1 MLAPTEID
9 TQKATPRQ
17 PALEVSNGWK
27 SFGHVT
33 ALRDVGLDA
42 YPGEIL
48 AILGDNGAG
57 KSTLVKVLAGV
68 HNLDAGELRIKGQ
81 TVDRTNPRLA
91 RQHGVST
98 VFQDL
103 AVIET
108 LDIAANMF
116 LGQQIR
122 WGWIFASR
130 RRMFAEAA
138 DSLAALGVRVPSVRA
153 QLGELSGGQR
163 QGVAVARAVRE
174 DNPIVLM
181 DEPTAALGVRE
192 TAHVGEIILELK
204 RLGKCV
210 ILVSHDLEFVFK
222 ISDRLLIMRLGR
234 VQGRRETHSTDQQEV
249 VAMITGLKGD
259 DEAKARS

>member
-1 MLAPTEID
+1 MLASAEID
-9 TQKATPRQ
+9 TKAPMAQ
-17 PALEVSNGWK
+17 PPALEVTNGWK

-33 ALRDVGLDA
+33 ALRDVKLEA
-42 YPGEIL
+42 FPGEIL

-68 HNLDAGELRIKGQ
+68 HPLDAGELRINGQ
-81 TVDRTNPRLA
+81 IVDRTSPRLA

-116 LGQQIR
+116 LGQQITR
-122 WGWIFASR
+122 GWIFANR
-130 RRMFAEAA
+130 RRMFADAA

-163 QGVAVARAVRE
+163 QGVAIARAVRE

-192 TAHVGEIILELK
+192 TAHVGEIIQELK

-210 ILVSHDLEFVFK
+210 ILISHDLEFVFK
-222 ISDRLLIMRLGR
+222 VSDRLLVMRLGR
-234 VQGRRETHSTDQQEV
+234 VQGRRDTHSTDQEEV
-249 VAMITGLKGD
+249 VAMITGLAGD
-259 DEAKARS
+259 DEAKAGS

>member
-1 MLAPTEID
+1 MLASAEID
-9 TQKATPRQ
+9 TRAPTAQP
-17 PALEVSNGWK
+17 PALEVTSGWK
-27 SFGHVT
+27 SFGRVT
-33 ALRDVGLDA
+33 ALRDVKLEA
-42 YPGEIL
+42 FPGEIL

-68 HNLDAGELRIKGQ
+68 HTLDAGELRINGQ
-81 TVDRTNPRLA
+81 IVDRTSPRLA

-122 WGWIFASR
+122 RAWIFANR
-130 RRMFAEAA
+130 RRMFADAA

-163 QGVAVARAVRE
+163 QGVAIARAVRE

-210 ILVSHDLEFVFK
+210 ILISHDLEFVFK
-222 ISDRLLIMRLGR
+222 VSDRLLVMRLGR
-234 VQGRRETHSTDQQEV
+234 VQGRRDTHSTNQQEV
-249 VAMITGLKGD
+249 VAMITGLAGD
-259 DEAKARS
+259 DEAKA

>member
-1 MLAPTEID
+1 MLASAEI
-9 TQKATPRQ
+9 TREAPSSQR
-17 PALEVSNGWK
+17 PALEVANGWK

-33 ALRDVGLDA
+33 ALRDVELKA

-68 HNLDAGELRIKGQ
+68 HNLDAGELRIDGQ
-81 TVDRTNPRLA
+81 TVERTSPRLA
-91 RQHGVST
+91 RRHGVST

-116 LGQQIR
+116 LGQQMR
-122 WGWIFASR
+122 RGWIFANR
-130 RRMFAEAA
+130 RRMFTEAA
-138 DSLAALGVRVPSVRA
+138 RSLAALGVRVPSVHV

-163 QGVAVARAVRE
+163 QGVAIARAVRE
-174 DNPIVLM
+174 DKPIVLM

-192 TAHVGEIILELK
+192 TAHVGEIIQELK

-222 ISDRLLIMRLGR
+222 VSDRLVVLRLGR
-234 VQGRRETHSTDQQEV
+234 VQGRRHTRSTDQQEV
-249 VAMITGLKGD
+249 VSMITGLTGD
-259 DEAKARS
+259 NEAKAQS

>member
-1 MLAPTEID
+1 MLASAERH
-9 TQKATPRQ
+9 PR
-17 PALEVSNGWK
+17 PALEVTNGWK

-33 ALRDVGLDA
+33 ALRDVTLTA
-42 YPGEIL
+42 YPGGVL
-48 AILGDNGAG
+48 AIVGDNGAG

-68 HNLDAGELRIKGQ
+68 HNLDAGELRINGQ
-81 TVDRTNPRLA
+81 TVDRTSPRLA

-108 LDIAANMF
+108 LDVAANMF

-122 WGWIFASR
+122 RGWIFANR

-163 QGVAVARAVRE
+163 QGVASARPVRY
-174 DNPIVLM
+174 DTPIVLM

-192 TAHVGEIILELK
+192 TAHVGEIIRELK
-204 RLGKCV
+204 RRGKCV
-210 ILVSHDLEFVFK
+210 LLVSHDLEFVFK
-222 ISDRLLIMRLGR
+222 IADRLLVLRLGR
-234 VQGRRETHSTDQQEV
+234 VQGVRTTASTDQQEV
-249 VAMITGLKGD
+249 IAMITGVAGG
-259 DEAKARS
+259 EAPEDRS

>member
-1 MLAPTEID
+1 MLAPAEIESG
-9 TQKATPRQ
+9 APSSLP
-17 PALEVSNGWK
+17 PALEITNGWK

-33 ALRDVGLDA
+33 ALRGVKLKA

-68 HNLDAGELRIKGQ
+68 HSLDAGELRISGE
-81 TVDRTNPRLA
+81 TVERTSPQLA
-91 RQHGVST
+91 RRRGVST

-103 AVIET
+103 AVVET

-122 WGWIFASR
+122 RGWVFANR

-138 DSLAALGVRVPSVRA
+138 ESLATLGVRVQSVHA

-163 QGVAVARAVRE
+163 QGVAIARAVRE
-174 DNPIVLM
+174 DSPIVLM

-192 TAHVGEIILELK
+192 TAHVGEIIHGLK
-204 RLGKCV
+204 RGGKCV
-210 ILVSHDLEFVFK
+210 LLVSHDLEFVFK
-222 ISDRLLIMRLGR
+222 VADRLLVLRLGR
-234 VQGRRETHSTDQQEV
+234 VQGVRTTASTDQQEV
-249 VAMITGLKGD
+249 IAMITGVAGG
-259 DEAKARS
+259 EAPEDRS

>member
-1 MLAPTEID
+1 MPAPAEID
-9 TQKATPRQ
+9 KEVPTSQRPT
-17 PALEVSNGWK
+17 LEVTNGWK

-33 ALRDVGLDA
+33 ALREVKLSA
-42 YPGEIL
+42 YSGEIL

-68 HNLDAGELRIKGQ
+68 HNLDAGELRINGQ
-81 TVDRTNPRLA
+81 TVERTSPRLA

-122 WGWIFASR
+122 RGWIFANR

-138 DSLAALGVRVPSVRA
+138 ESLAALGVRVPSVRA

-163 QGVAVARAVRE
+163 QGVAIARAVRG

-192 TAHVGEIILELK
+192 TAHVGEIIRELK

-222 ISDRLLIMRLGR
+222 VSDRLLIMRLGR
-234 VQGRRETHSTDQQEV
+234 VQGRRDTRSTDQQEV
-249 VAMITGLKGD
+249 VAMITGLAGD
-259 DEAKARS
+259 DDAKARS

>member
-1 MLAPTEID
+1 MLANSEID
-9 TQKATPRQ
+9 KEGPSSALPV
-17 PALEVSNGWK
+17 LEVSNGWK

-33 ALRDVGLDA
+33 ALRDVKLQA
-42 YPGEIL
+42 YPGETL

-68 HNLDAGELRIKGQ
+68 HNLDAGELRINGKM
-81 TVDRTNPRLA
+81 VDRTSPLLA
-91 RQHGVST
+91 KRNGIST

-116 LGQQIR
+116 LGQQLR
-122 WGWIFASR
+122 RGRIFANR
-130 RRMFAEAA
+130 RRMFTEAA
-138 DSLAALGVRVPSVRA
+138 ESLAALGVRVPSVRA

-163 QGVAVARAVRE
+163 QGVAIARAVRE

-192 TAHVGEIILELK
+192 TAHVGQIIRELT
-204 RLGKCV
+204 RRGKCV
-210 ILVSHDLEFVFK
+210 ILVSHDLEFVLEF
-222 ISDRLLIMRLGR
+222 SDRLLVLRLGR
-234 VQGRRETHSTDQQEV
+234 VQGTRSTASANQQEV
-249 VAMITGLKGD
+249 VAMITGLVGS

>member
-1 MLAPTEID
+1 MLAPAEID
-9 TQKATPRQ
+9 HEVPTSQRPT
-17 PALEVSNGWK
+17 LEVTGGWK

-33 ALRDVGLDA
+33 ALRDVKLNA
-42 YPGEIL
+42 YSGEIL

-68 HNLDAGELRIKGQ
+68 HNLDAGELRINGQ
-81 TVDRTNPRLA
+81 TVDRTSPRLA

-122 WGWIFASR
+122 RGWIFANR

-138 DSLAALGVRVPSVRA
+138 ESLAALGVRVPSVRA

-163 QGVAVARAVRE
+163 QGVAIARAVRG

-192 TAHVGEIILELK
+192 TAHVGEIIQALK

-222 ISDRLLIMRLGR
+222 VSDRLLVMRLGR
-234 VQGRRETHSTDQQEV
+234 VQGRRD
-249 VAMITGLKGD
+249 TGLAGD
-259 DEAKARS
+259 DEAQARS